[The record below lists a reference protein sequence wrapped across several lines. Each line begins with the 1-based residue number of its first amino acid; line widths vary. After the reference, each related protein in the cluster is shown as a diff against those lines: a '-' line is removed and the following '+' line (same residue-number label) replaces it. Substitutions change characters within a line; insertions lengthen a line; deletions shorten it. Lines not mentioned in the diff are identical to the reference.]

1 MKLKFIKRDDFVN
14 YKKCSMF
21 LGTTS
26 CDRKCCK
33 ENNLPCST
41 CQNYPWSNNSIK
53 QFKDEII
60 IDMYLKDGLEES
72 IVLGGLEPML
82 QFQELISFI
91 DKFRKVSEDDI
102 VIYTGYYKTELEK
115 EIEILKKYKNIIIK
129 FGRYI
134 PNRKSKIDLTYPKFE
149 TNMKLTDSSPTNHI
163 KLIHFFNNHYS
174 RLLL

>member
-21 LGTTS
+21 LGATS
-26 CDRKCCK
+26 CDWKCCK

-41 CQNYPWSNNSIK
+41 CQNYSWFNNPIK
-53 QFKDEII
+53 QFKDELI

-72 IVLGGLEPML
+72 IVFGGLEPML
-82 QFQELISFI
+82 QFQELVSFI

-102 VIYTGYYKTELEK
+102 VIYTGYYKTEIEK
-115 EIEILKKYKNIIIK
+115 EIKILKKYKNIIIK

-134 PNRKSKIDLTYPKFE
+134 PNRKSKYDEVLGVTLVSDNQYAEKI
-149 TNMKLTDSSPTNHI
+149 S
-163 KLIHFFNNHYS
+163 
-174 RLLL
+174 

>member
-26 CDRKCCK
+26 CDWKCCK

-41 CQNYPWSNNSIK
+41 CQNYPWSNNPIK
-53 QFKDEII
+53 EFDNKDII
-60 IDMYLKDGLEES
+60 SMYLKDGLEES
-72 IVLGGLEPML
+72 IVFGGLEPML
-82 QFQELISFI
+82 QFQELVSFI

-115 EIEILKKYKNIIIK
+115 EIKILKKYKNIIIK
-129 FGRYI
+129 FGRYV
-134 PNRKSKIDLTYPKFE
+134 PNRKSKYDKVLGITLASDNQYAE
-149 TNMKLTDSSPTNHI
+149 RIS
-163 KLIHFFNNHYS
+163 
-174 RLLL
+174 